1 MSKLVAVQGCTIEY
15 ETDPASVSLSL
26 SAVISTASSKV
37 SSGNKAAY
45 KDKITITVGGGTIVA
60 SSTPGGASSPTG
72 TVPTGSITI
81 DGTSEKT
88 DTEGDKFVLE
98 GDEGE
103 ADFIC
108 IFPPSSGSTPVTETY
123 TITAKV
129 TGAGQNVLKVT

>member
-26 SAVISTASSKV
+26 SATISTANSKA
-37 SSGNKAAY
+37 SSGNKRVY

-60 SSTPGGASSPTG
+60 TSTPSGASSSTG
-72 TVPTGSITI
+72 TVPPGSITI

-88 DTEGDKFVLE
+88 NSEGDKLVLQ
-98 GDEGE
+98 GDEGSAE
-103 ADFIC
+103 FVC
-108 IFPPSSGSTPVTETY
+108 TFPPSSGSTPKEKTY

-129 TGAGQNVLKVT
+129 ASAGQNVLKVT